1 MDERANT
8 EDLRVRTAR
17 GTLVNSAFQIGM
29 AGLGLLR
36 RVSGAAFLTT
46 QHFGLWGIILAT
58 LLTLSWLKQVGIA
71 DKYIQQ
77 SEPDQEAAYQKAF
90 TLELG
95 LSLVFYALVVVALP
109 IYALAYGRW
118 QMIVP
123 GLVLGLA
130 MPITAFEAPAWIPYR
145 R

>member
-36 RVSGAAFLTT
+36 RVSVAAFLTT
-46 QHFGLWGIILAT
+46 EQFGLWGIILAT

-95 LSLVFYALVVVALP
+95 LSCGYYVVACCALP
-109 IYALAYGRW
+109 LYAMAYGH
-118 QMIVP
+118 Q
-123 GLVLGLA
+123 
-130 MPITAFEAPAWIPYR
+130 E
-145 R
+145 